1 MNSIDTRADIPS
13 DISIEDGRIRATTLS
28 NGFRVITEH
37 MPFVK
42 SAALG
47 VWVSTG
53 SRNETLPEAGISH
66 MLEHMAFKGTDRRTA
81 RGIVEEIEDV
91 GGDLKAYTDYEMTA
105 YQARVLAEHVPLALD
120 IIADILRASTFQ
132 IEEIE
137 RERQVILQEI
147 GERNDMPSMVA
158 METLQEIAF
167 PDQPLGRNIAGSP
180 ESVQSFDRGMI
191 TGYMGKHYTPAR
203 MILSAAGYVDHDAI
217 VKDAERLF
225 GDMPAGEVVATEPG
239 LYGTGRQQIIRPSE
253 QAHIVIGFEAPDS
266 RDIEAQFRA
275 QTAAAVLGGGMSSR
289 LFQEAREERGLCYSI
304 FSYAEAFSDAGIMS
318 IYAATSAKE
327 SRELAELALDVM
339 ERAAGDVTEAEASRA
354 KAQSKAGLLMAL
366 ESPMRRAETLARQ
379 MVLRGRPFPMD
390 EIETLIDAVDADAV
404 RGAMQAVLDGPGP
417 SAVYL
422 GPEGGGLP
430 DRLANAA

>member
-1 MNSIDTRADIPS
+1 LILKVACMTSE
-13 DISIEDGRIRATTLS
+13 ISIEDGRIRATTLS
-28 NGFRVITEH
+28 NGFRVVTEH

-47 VWVSTG
+47 VWVGAG
-53 SRNETLPEAGISH
+53 SRNEVLAEAGLSH
-66 MLEHMAFKGTDRRTA
+66 MLEHMAFKGTGGRSA

-91 GGDLKAYTDYEMTA
+91 GGDLNAYTDFEMTA

-120 IIADILRASTFQ
+120 IIADILRDSTYADV
-132 IEEIE
+132 EIE
-137 RERQVILQEI
+137 RERHVILQEI

-167 PDQPLGRNIAGSP
+167 PDQPLGRPIIGTP
-180 ESVQSFDRGMI
+180 ESVMSFDRDTI
-191 TGYMGKHYTPAR
+191 AGYMARHYVPSR

-217 VKDAERLF
+217 VRDAERLF
-225 GDMPAGEVVATEPG
+225 GDMPVREAIPVEPG
-239 LYGTGRQQIIRPSE
+239 HYAPGRSVTIKPGE
-253 QAHIVIGFEAPDS
+253 QAHVVFGFDAPDS

-275 QTAAAVLGGGMSSR
+275 QTAAGVLGGGMSSR

-304 FSYAEAFSDAGIMS
+304 FSYADAFADAGLMTV
-318 IYAATSAKE
+318 YAATSAE
-327 SRELAELALDVM
+327 QSREMADLILDVM
-339 ERAAGDVTEAEASRA
+339 ARAADEVTEAEADRA
-354 KAQSKAGLLMAL
+354 RAQSKAGMLMAL

-379 MVLRGRPFPMD
+379 IALRGRPFPMS
-390 EIETLIDAVDADAV
+390 EIETIIDSVDAASV
-404 RGAMQAVLDGPGP
+404 RAALRTVLDGPAP

-430 DRLANAA
+430 DGLVSAA

>member
-1 MNSIDTRADIPS
+1 MT
-13 DISIEDGRIRATTLS
+13 DISIEDGRIRATTLP

-53 SRNETLPEAGISH
+53 SRNETLAEAGISH
-66 MLEHMAFKGTDRRTA
+66 MLEHMAFKGTERRTA

-91 GGDLKAYTDYEMTA
+91 GGDLNAYTDYEMTA

-120 IIADILRASTFQ
+120 IIADILRNSTFLT
-132 IEEIE
+132 EEIE

-167 PDQPLGRNIAGSP
+167 PDQPLGRSIAGTP
-180 ESVQSFDRGMI
+180 DSVNSFDRGMI
-191 TGYMGKHYTPAR
+191 AGYMGKHYTPSR

-217 VKDAERLF
+217 VRDAERLF
-225 GDMPAGEVVATEPG
+225 GDMPAGESVEMEPG
-239 LYGTGRQQIIRPSE
+239 RYATGRQEIIRPSE
-253 QAHIVIGFEAPDS
+253 QAHIVLGFEAPDS

-304 FSYAEAFSDAGIMS
+304 FSYAEAFSDAGMMS

-327 SRELAELALDVM
+327 AQELATLALDVM
-339 ERAAGDVTEAEASRA
+339 ERAADDVTEAEASRA

-390 EIETLIDAVDADAV
+390 EIATLIDAVDANAV
-404 RGAMQAVLDGPGP
+404 RGAMRAVLDGPAP

-430 DRLANAA
+430 DRLAAAA

>member
-1 MNSIDTRADIPS
+1 MTE
-13 DISIEDGRIRATTLS
+13 ISIEGGRIRATTLS
-28 NGFRVITEH
+28 NGFRVVTEH
-37 MPFVK
+37 MPHVK

-47 VWVSTG
+47 VWVSAG
-53 SRNETLPEAGISH
+53 SRNETLPEAGLSH
-66 MLEHMAFKGTDRRTA
+66 MLEHMAFKGTTRRTA

-91 GGDLKAYTDYEMTA
+91 GGDLNAYTDYEMTA

-120 IIADILRASTFQ
+120 IIADILRDSS
-132 IEEIE
+132 ILPEEIE

-167 PDQPLGRNIAGSP
+167 PDQPLGRPIIGSP
-180 ESVQSFDRGMI
+180 ESVMSFERDVI
-191 TGYMGKHYTPAR
+191 DGYMKRHYVPSR
-203 MILSAAGYVDHDAI
+203 MILSAAGFVDHDAI
-217 VKDAERLF
+217 VRDAERLF
-225 GDMPAGEVVATEPG
+225 GDMPAREVTPVEPG
-239 LYGTGRQQIIRPSE
+239 LYAPGRQQIVKPSE
-253 QAHIVIGFEAPDS
+253 QAHLVFGFDAPDS

-304 FSYAEAFSDAGIMS
+304 FSYADSFADAGLLTV
-318 IYAATSAKE
+318 YAATSAE
-327 SRELAELALDVM
+327 QSHELAALILDVM
-339 ERAAGDVTEAEASRA
+339 ERTAEDVTDAEASRA
-354 KAQSKAGLLMAL
+354 RAQSKAGMLMAL

-379 MVLRGRPFPMD
+379 IALRGRPFPMD
-390 EIETLIDAVDADAV
+390 EIEAIIDGVDAPSV
-404 RGAMQAVLDGPGP
+404 REALRAILDGPAP

-430 DRLANAA
+430 DGLAKAA

>member
-1 MNSIDTRADIPS
+1 MNTE
-13 DISIEDGRIRATTLS
+13 ISIEGGRVRATTLP
-28 NGFRVITEH
+28 NGFRVVTEH

-47 VWVSTG
+47 VWVAAG
-53 SRNETLPEAGISH
+53 SRNETLPEAGLSH
-66 MLEHMAFKGTDRRTA
+66 MLEHMAFKGTTRRSA

-91 GGDLKAYTDYEMTA
+91 GGDLNAYTDYETTA

-120 IIADILRASTFQ
+120 IIADILRDSTFQ
-132 IEEIE
+132 PDEIE

-167 PDQPLGRNIAGSP
+167 PDQPLGRPISGSP
-180 ESVQSFDRGMI
+180 ESVLSFERDI
-191 TGYMGKHYTPAR
+191 IAGYMDRHYVPSR

-217 VKDAERLF
+217 VRDAVRLF
-225 GDMPAGEVVATEPG
+225 GDMPARDAVPADPG
-239 LYGTGRQQIIRPSE
+239 HYAPGRSQMIKPSE
-253 QAHIVIGFEAPDS
+253 QAHLVFGFDAPDS

-304 FSYAEAFSDAGIMS
+304 FSYAESFADAGLLTV
-318 IYAATSAKE
+318 YAATSAGQ
-327 SRELAELALDVM
+327 SQELATLILDVM
-339 ERAAGDVTEAEASRA
+339 ERTAENVTDAETNRA
-354 KAQSKAGLLMAL
+354 RAQSKAGMLMAL

-379 MVLRGRPFPMD
+379 IALRGRPFPMS
-390 EIETLIDAVDADAV
+390 EIEAIIDAVDAASVRDAL
-404 RGAMQAVLDGPGP
+404 RAILDGPAP

-430 DRLANAA
+430 DGLARAA

>member
-1 MNSIDTRADIPS
+1 MTE
-13 DISIEDGRIRATTLS
+13 ISIEDGRVRATTLS

-53 SRNETLPEAGISH
+53 SRNETLAEAGISH
-66 MLEHMAFKGTDRRTA
+66 MLEHMAFKGTERRTA

-91 GGDLKAYTDYEMTA
+91 GGDLNAYTDYEMTA

-120 IIADILRASTFQ
+120 ILADILRASTFQ
-132 IEEIE
+132 TEEIE

-158 METLQEIAF
+158 METLQELAF
-167 PDQPLGRNIAGSP
+167 PDQPLGRSIAGTP
-180 ESVQSFDRGMI
+180 DSVNSFDRGMI
-191 TGYMGKHYTPAR
+191 AGYMGKHYTPAR

-225 GDMPAGEVVATEPG
+225 GDMPAGKAAAMEPG
-239 LYGTGRQQIIRPSE
+239 RYATGRREIIRPSE
-253 QAHIVIGFEAPDS
+253 QAHIVLGFEAPDS
-266 RDIEAQFRA
+266 RNIEAQFRA

-304 FSYAEAFSDAGIMS
+304 FSYADAFSDAGMMS

-327 SRELAELALDVM
+327 ARDLAALALDVM

-390 EIETLIDAVDADAV
+390 EIAKLIDAVDADAV
-404 RGAMQAVLDGPGP
+404 RGAKRAILDGPAP

-430 DRLANAA
+430 DRLADAA

>member
-1 MNSIDTRADIPS
+1 MSE
-13 DISIEDGRIRATTLS
+13 ISIEGGRIRATTLP

-47 VWVSTG
+47 VWVAAG
-53 SRNETLPEAGISH
+53 SRNETLPEAGLSH
-66 MLEHMAFKGTDRRTA
+66 MLEHMAFKGTTKRTA

-91 GGDLKAYTDYEMTA
+91 GGDLNAYTDYEMTA

-120 IIADILRASTFQ
+120 IIADILRDSTFQ
-132 IEEIE
+132 PDEIE
-137 RERQVILQEI
+137 RERHVILQEI

-167 PDQPLGRNIAGSP
+167 PDQPLGRPIIGSP
-180 ESVQSFDRGMI
+180 ESVMSFERDI
-191 TGYMGKHYTPAR
+191 IAGYMDRHYVPSR

-217 VKDAERLF
+217 VRDAERLF
-225 GDMPAGEVVATEPG
+225 GDMPAREAIAADPG
-239 LYGTGRQQIIRPSE
+239 HYAPGRNQTFKASE
-253 QAHIVIGFEAPDS
+253 QAHLVFGFDAPDS

-304 FSYAEAFSDAGIMS
+304 FSYADSFADAGLMTV
-318 IYAATSAKE
+318 YAATSAGQ
-327 SRELAELALDVM
+327 SQELATLILDVM
-339 ERAAGDVTEAEASRA
+339 ERTAEDVTDAEASRA
-354 KAQSKAGLLMAL
+354 RAQSKAGMLMGL

-390 EIETLIDAVDADAV
+390 EIEALIDAVDAASVRDAL
-404 RGAMQAVLDGPGP
+404 RAILDGPAP

-430 DRLANAA
+430 DGLAKAA

>member
-1 MNSIDTRADIPS
+1 MT
-13 DISIEDGRIRATTLS
+13 DISIEGGRIRATTLP

-47 VWVSTG
+47 VWVATG

-91 GGDLKAYTDYEMTA
+91 GGDLNAYTDYEMTA

-120 IIADILRASTFQ
+120 IIADILRNSTFQ
-132 IEEIE
+132 VEEIE

-180 ESVQSFDRGMI
+180 ESVQSFDRDMI

-225 GDMPAGEVVATEPG
+225 GDMPAGETAATEPG
-239 LYGTGRQQIIRPSE
+239 VYGTGRKQIIRPSE

-266 RDIEAQFRA
+266 RNIEAQFRA

-304 FSYAEAFSDAGIMS
+304 FSYAEAFKDAGMMS

-339 ERAAGDVTEAEASRA
+339 ERTADDVTEAEASRA

-390 EIETLIDAVDADAV
+390 EIETLIEAVDADGV
-404 RGAMQAVLDGPGP
+404 RRAMRAVLDGPAP

-430 DRLANAA
+430 DRLADAA

>member
-1 MNSIDTRADIPS
+1 MSE
-13 DISIEDGRIRATTLS
+13 ISIEGGRIRATTLP

-47 VWVSTG
+47 VWVAAG
-53 SRNETLPEAGISH
+53 SRNETLPEAGLSH
-66 MLEHMAFKGTDRRTA
+66 MLEHMAFKGTTKRTA

-91 GGDLKAYTDYEMTA
+91 GGDLNAYTDYEMTA

-120 IIADILRASTFQ
+120 IIADILRDSS
-132 IEEIE
+132 ILPEEIE

-167 PDQPLGRNIAGSP
+167 PDQPLGRPIIGSP
-180 ESVQSFDRGMI
+180 ESVMSFERDI
-191 TGYMGKHYTPAR
+191 IAGYMDRHYVPSR

-217 VKDAERLF
+217 VRDAERLF
-225 GDMPAGEVVATEPG
+225 GDMPAREAIAADPG
-239 LYGTGRQQIIRPSE
+239 HYAPGRNQTFKASE
-253 QAHIVIGFEAPDS
+253 QAHLVFGFDAPDS

-304 FSYAEAFSDAGIMS
+304 FSYADSFADAGLMTV
-318 IYAATSAKE
+318 YAATSAGQ
-327 SRELAELALDVM
+327 SQELATLILDVM
-339 ERAAGDVTEAEASRA
+339 ERTAEDVTDAEASRA
-354 KAQSKAGLLMAL
+354 RAQSKAGMLMGL

-390 EIETLIDAVDADAV
+390 EIEALIDAVDAASVRDAL
-404 RGAMQAVLDGPGP
+404 RAILDGPAP

-430 DRLANAA
+430 DGLAKAA

>member
-1 MNSIDTRADIPS
+1 MTADIA
-13 DISIEDGRIRATTLS
+13 IEDGRIRLSTLP
-28 NGFRVITEH
+28 NGLRVVTEH

-47 VWVSTG
+47 VWVATG
-53 SRNETLPEAGISH
+53 SRNETEAEAGLSH
-66 MLEHMAFKGTDRRTA
+66 MLEHMAFKGTTRRTA

-91 GGDLKAYTDYEMTA
+91 GGDLNAYTDYETTA

-120 IIADILRASTFQ
+120 IIADILRDSTFRE
-132 IEEIE
+132 EEIE

-167 PDQPLGRNIAGSP
+167 PGQPLGRPIIGSP
-180 ESVQSFDRGMI
+180 ETVTSFDRATI
-191 TGYMGKHYTPAR
+191 AGYLDRHYVPAR
-203 MILSAAGYVDHDAI
+203 MILAVAGYVDHEA
-217 VKDAERLF
+217 VVRDAERLF
-225 GDMPAGEVVATEPG
+225 GDMPARETASPEPG
-239 LYGTGRQQIIRPSE
+239 RYAPGHRETVRASE
-253 QAHIVIGFEAPDS
+253 QAHLVFGFDAPDS

-304 FSYAEAFSDAGIMS
+304 YAYAEAFADAGLMTV
-318 IYAATSAKE
+318 YAATSAAE
-327 SRELAELALDVM
+327 SRDLAALVLDVM
-339 ERAAGDVTEAEASRA
+339 ERTAGDVTEAEAGRA
-354 KAQSKAGLLMAL
+354 RAQSKAGLLMAL

-379 MVLRGRPFPMD
+379 VALRGRPFPMD
-390 EIETLIDAVDADAV
+390 EIEAIIDAVDAAAV
-404 RGAMQAVLDGPGP
+404 RDALRAILDGPAP

-430 DRLANAA
+430 DRLAAA

>member
-1 MNSIDTRADIPS
+1 MTTEIA
-13 DISIEDGRIRATTLS
+13 IEDGRIRATTLP
-28 NGFRVITEH
+28 NGFRIVTEH

-47 VWVSTG
+47 VWVATG
-53 SRNETLPEAGISH
+53 SRNETLAEAGLSH
-66 MLEHMAFKGTDRRTA
+66 MLEHMAFKGTTRRTA

-91 GGDLKAYTDYEMTA
+91 GGDLNAYTDYEMTA

-120 IIADILRASTFQ
+120 IIADILRSSTFQ
-132 IEEIE
+132 PDDIE

-167 PDQPLGRNIAGSP
+167 PDQPLGRPIIGSP
-180 ESVQSFDRGMI
+180 ESVLSFDRDVI
-191 TGYMGKHYTPAR
+191 AGYMDRHYVPSR

-217 VKDAERLF
+217 VRDAERLF
-225 GDMPAGEVVATEPG
+225 GDMPARDAIAADPG
-239 LYGTGRQQIIRPSE
+239 HYTSGRSQTIKASE
-253 QAHIVIGFEAPDS
+253 QAHLVFGFDAPDS

-304 FSYAEAFSDAGIMS
+304 FSYADSFADAGLLTV
-318 IYAATSAKE
+318 YAATSAE
-327 SRELAELALDVM
+327 QSHELAHLIIDVM
-339 ERAAGDVTEAEASRA
+339 ARTADDITDAEASRA
-354 KAQSKAGLLMAL
+354 RAQSKAGMLMAL

-379 MVLRGRPFPMD
+379 IALRGRPFPMS
-390 EIETLIDAVDADAV
+390 EIEAIIDAVDAASV
-404 RGAMQAVLDGPGP
+404 RDSLRAILDGPAP

-430 DRLANAA
+430 DGLAEAA

>member
-1 MNSIDTRADIPS
+1 MTQEIA
-13 DISIEDGRIRATTLS
+13 IENGRIRATTLP
-28 NGFRVITEH
+28 NGFRVVTEH

-47 VWVSTG
+47 VWVGAG
-53 SRNETLPEAGISH
+53 SRNETLAEAGLSH
-66 MLEHMAFKGTDRRTA
+66 MLEHMAFKGTGRRSA

-91 GGDLKAYTDYEMTA
+91 GGDLNAYTDYEMTA

-120 IIADILRASTFQ
+120 LIADILRDSVFAP
-132 IEEIE
+132 EEIE
-137 RERQVILQEI
+137 RERHVILQEI

-167 PDQPLGRNIAGSP
+167 PNQPLGRPIIGSP
-180 ESVQSFDRGMI
+180 ESVMSFERDGI
-191 TGYMGKHYTPAR
+191 AGYMSRHYVPSR

-217 VKDAERLF
+217 VRDAERLF
-225 GDMPAGEVVATEPG
+225 GDMPAREALAMEPG
-239 LYGTGRQQIIRPSE
+239 LYATGRQETVKPSE
-253 QAHIVIGFEAPDS
+253 QAHLVFGFKAPDS

-275 QTAAAVLGGGMSSR
+275 QTAAGVLGGGMSSR

-304 FSYAEAFSDAGIMS
+304 FSYAESFADAGLMS
-318 IYAATSAKE
+318 VYAATSAAE
-327 SRELAELALDVM
+327 SQELATLILDVM
-339 ERAAGDVTEAEASRA
+339 ARAAEDVTESEAARA
-354 KAQSKAGLLMAL
+354 RAQSKAGMLMAL

-379 MVLRGRPFPMD
+379 VALRNRPFAMD
-390 EIETLIDAVDADAV
+390 EIEAIIDGVDAAAV
-404 RGAMQAVLDGPGP
+404 RAALRSILDGPAP

-430 DRLANAA
+430 EGLADAA